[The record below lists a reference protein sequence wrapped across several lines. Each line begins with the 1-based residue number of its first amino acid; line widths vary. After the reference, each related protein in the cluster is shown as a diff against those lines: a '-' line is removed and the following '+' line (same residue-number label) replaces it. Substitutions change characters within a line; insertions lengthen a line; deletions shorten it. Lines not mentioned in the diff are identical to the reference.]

1 MTDALS
7 GHGSHRELQLRT
19 ARALIAR
26 ELGTEQ
32 LARLHAPNLALDL
45 AAIAGSIALFL
56 LCAWELATGSVKD
69 PLWWLCFIVQGNL
82 VIVMA
87 ILNHDAFVHRKLF
100 PQPLRWVVSSVLAW
114 PAQLR
119 SALYEGQHLKHH
131 RALGTDGDTE
141 LHKQGIDTW
150 VRRVVYATPAL
161 IAYRTIFY
169 RSLVAQQQRTSSEAA
184 PEQQPPARGAHG
196 GERRLRWEKFTRY
209 AIWALVAASAAWDW
223 RLVVFGYLL
232 PFAVVTPPL
241 NTLRIVLE
249 HFDLDRNNPLWVGT
263 FYRTGLLT
271 RVMFWWGTGDCHLVH
286 HYYANIPFYRM
297 PAALRLMR
305 PILQRGG
312 VYEHRS
318 LMRLLWQWF
327 SASRGHWSVPAAA
340 AAPRTP

>member
-1 MTDALS
+1 MSEHRSLPSAP
-7 GHGSHRELQLRT
+7 RELELRA
-19 ARALIAR
+19 ARAVIAR

-45 AAIAGSIALFL
+45 AAIVGSIALFL
-56 LCAWELATGSVKD
+56 VCAWKLATGSFKD
-69 PLWWLCFIVQGNL
+69 PLWWLCLVVQGNL
-82 VIVMA
+82 IIVMA

-100 PQPLRWVVSSVLAW
+100 PQRLRWVVSSVLAW

-119 SALYEGQHLKHH
+119 SALYESQHLKHH

-141 LHKQGIDTW
+141 MHKQGIDTRL
-150 VRRVVYATPAL
+150 RRLVYATPAL
-161 IAYRTIFY
+161 IAYRAIFY
-169 RSLVAQQQRTSSEAA
+169 RSLVSQQRQTLPAD
-184 PEQQPPARGAHG
+184 PQKPPQARAAHG
-196 GERRLRWEKFTRY
+196 DETRLRWEKSTRY
-209 AIWALVAASAAWDW
+209 VIWGLVAASAAWDW

-241 NTLRIVLE
+241 NTVRIVLE

-263 FYRTGLLT
+263 FYRTGLFT

-297 PAALRLMR
+297 PAALRLVR
-305 PILQRGG
+305 PILQREG

-318 LMRLLWQWF
+318 LLRLLWQWF
-327 SASRGHWSVPAAA
+327 SASRGHWSVPPGS
-340 AAPRTP
+340 APVKSS